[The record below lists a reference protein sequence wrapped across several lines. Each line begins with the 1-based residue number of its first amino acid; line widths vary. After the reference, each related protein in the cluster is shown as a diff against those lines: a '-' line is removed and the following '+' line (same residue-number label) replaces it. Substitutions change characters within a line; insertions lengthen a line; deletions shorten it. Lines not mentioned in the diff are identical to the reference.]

1 MLMKSTKKVYVDFHS
16 SSLCLKT
23 ESSLLKTTFMINIKE
38 GISYF
43 SHFSEFDILFEN
55 FDELRFLVIEI
66 FEFYHFLPLVII
78 ISQDKID

>member
-16 SSLCLKT
+16 SFLCLKT

-38 GISYF
+38 GISHF